1 MNSHKTCLSIN
12 IKNNRPIN
20 KWCMHPYTELFSE
33 FLKSI
38 IKKFVMTIFNSS
50 THLYFIIVISF
61 YDDG

>member
-1 MNSHKTCLSIN
+1 
-12 IKNNRPIN
+12 
-20 KWCMHPYTELFSE
+20 MHPYIELFSE